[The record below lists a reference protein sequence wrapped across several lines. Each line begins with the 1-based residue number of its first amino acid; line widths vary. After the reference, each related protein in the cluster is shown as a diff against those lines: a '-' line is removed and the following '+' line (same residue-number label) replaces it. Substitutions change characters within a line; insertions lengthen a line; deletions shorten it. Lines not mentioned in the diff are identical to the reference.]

1 MNLCLLP
8 SCFFPSS
15 PPSLDTAPRWQH
27 QTIFEY
33 FSSCKI
39 FIFLTQGR
47 KSVASKPCKH
57 MPSNSWIPGSAR
69 QARKRGH
76 GRRTPGYLKHG
87 AQHPQGR
94 AGMGRTRGSGAAR
107 RQSGLA
113 PAPAPAFALR
123 SPAPQRGRR
132 RGRAEAPGG
141 ARGGRGAALG
151 PDKAALPPADRR
163 LIEDCH

>member
-8 SCFFPSS
+8 SRFFPSS

-39 FIFLTQGR
+39 FIFLTRGR

-69 QARKRGH
+69 QARKRRG

-94 AGMGRTRGSGAAR
+94 AGKGRTGGPAPRGDGAGSPRPPPLPCAPRLRSGAGKGDVSKPPEEQGEGEGLPSAR
-107 RQSGLA
+107 TRQRCLQ
-113 PAPAPAFALR
+113 PT
-123 SPAPQRGRR
+123 
-132 RGRAEAPGG
+132 G
-141 ARGGRGAALG
+141 A
-151 PDKAALPPADRR
+151 
-163 LIEDCH
+163 